1 MHDIHG
7 IKEIV
12 ESRESSITGMILTM
26 KCDKMTQDQILMKLS
41 MNRNMSVGQ
50 IQQLLNNMT
59 LANGKLASAILEY
72 IDTQQELIQL
82 VESIS

>member
-7 IKEIV
+7 IKGIV

-26 KCDKMTQDQILMKLS
+26 KCDQMTQRQILMECS
-41 MNRNMSVGQ
+41 MHRTMSVGQ
-50 IQQLLNNMT
+50 IQQVLNNMT